1 MHDLIEGIPVQIR
14 IRIPSSLLQHIYW
27 YLPLAT
33 YFPFLDT
40 MTLPTD
46 GMGPVKIPANLP
58 ELVRTAF
65 HRARASGDVHF
76 FPTQVTLVNVNSV
89 PVRIRP

>member
-1 MHDLIEGIPVQIR
+1 
-14 IRIPSSLLQHIYW
+14 
-27 YLPLAT
+27 
-33 YFPFLDT
+33 